1 MRYLKSARPEI
12 KANEVNK
19 VNQEKKQ
26 NRKEYNE
33 DKITRMLKMGR
44 IKQFLLTEGLVMISM
59 PTEVL
64 FLCPPDIP

>member
-1 MRYLKSARPEI
+1 LRYLKSARPEI